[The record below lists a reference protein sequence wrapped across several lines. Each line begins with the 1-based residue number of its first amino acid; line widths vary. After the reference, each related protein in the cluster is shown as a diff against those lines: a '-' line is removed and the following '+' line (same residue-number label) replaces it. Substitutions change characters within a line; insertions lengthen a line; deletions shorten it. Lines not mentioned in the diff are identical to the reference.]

1 MCVCV
6 CVCVCVH
13 VCVFKFV
20 KVPVL
25 DHFLSQCD
33 PKHCVKCVDSEVC
46 IVAKSLCC
54 YGYCLYCALTM

>member
-6 CVCVCVH
+6 CVCVCAC
-13 VCVFKFV
+13 VCVKFV

-46 IVAKSLCC
+46 IVAKSCVVMVTV
-54 YGYCLYCALTM
+54 YICALTM